1 VDKLVITAALTGA
14 EVTRAQQP
22 ALPISP
28 EEIAQAAWE
37 CAQAGA
43 AIVHVHARR
52 ADGSSTQ
59 DAAAYRAIIDAV
71 HARCDVI
78 VQVSTGGAVGMSA
91 DERLAPVTLGPEMAT
106 LSMGSVNFGDDV
118 FLNAPGDMQRFLD
131 AMRAHGT
138 TPEFEIFDAGHLATL
153 ARWVKK
159 GLVAAPAHVDFV
171 LGVPGAMPGTAEAL
185 MYLRSQ
191 LPAGMSWTVAGIGA
205 AQLPLTTLAIALGGH
220 VRVGF
225 EDNIHF
231 RRGELAAS
239 NAQFVQRI
247 AAIARL
253 LDRPPAT
260 PDEARA
266 MLGLRTAR
274 A

>member
-1 VDKLVITAALTGA
+1 
-14 EVTRAQQP
+14 
-22 ALPISP
+22 
-28 EEIAQAAWE
+28 
-37 CAQAGA
+37 
-43 AIVHVHARR
+43 
-52 ADGSSTQ
+52 
-59 DAAAYRAIIDAV
+59 
-71 HARCDVI
+71 
-78 VQVSTGGAVGMSA
+78 
-91 DERLAPVTLGPEMAT
+91 
-106 LSMGSVNFGDDV
+106 
-118 FLNAPGDMQRFLD
+118 MQRFLD
-131 AMRAHGT
+131 AMRAHGVV
-138 TPEFEIFDAGHLATL
+138 PEFEVFDAGHLATL

-159 GLVAAPAHVDFV
+159 GIVAAPAHVDFV
-171 LGVPGAMPGTAEAL
+171 LGVPGGMPGNAEAL
-185 MYLRSQ
+185 MYLRAQ

-205 AQLPLTTLAIALGGH
+205 AQLPLATLAIALGGH

-239 NAQFVQRI
+239 NAQFVQRV

-266 MLGLRTAR
+266 MLGLRTTR